1 MKVIAKT
8 GESDLATVY
17 IADFGDGRRAE
28 FVESVQPPIPR
39 SEKWVLIVSTLF
51 GCPIGCSICDAGK
64 SYCGKLS
71 AEQILDQV
79 DFAVRERYPSGN
91 PDTKRF
97 KIQFS
102 RMGEPA
108 LNTSVI
114 QALYELNERYKVPE
128 LIPSLSTVAPISCD
142 NFFNDLL
149 KLKKEIYDKSFQL
162 QFSLHSTDQAERD
175 KIIPVRKWTFSQIAD
190 YSREFYTVGGKKI
203 TLNFAYSGSS
213 SVEPE
218 LLRET
223 FSPDIFIIKITPVN
237 PTVTAIS
244 NNLASIEPIS
254 DKTIELI
261 NKFRKVGYDVIH
273 SVGEL
278 EENMI
283 GSNCG
288 QYLTHFL
295 ESEKKISN
303 AYSYDLEFTR

>member
-8 GESDLATVY
+8 RESDLATVY
-17 IADFGDGRRAE
+17 IADFGGGKRAE

-51 GCPIGCSICDAGK
+51 GCPVGCSICDAGK

-71 AEQILDQV
+71 SEQILEQIDY
-79 DFAVRERYPSGN
+79 AVRERFPNGH
-91 PDTKRF
+91 PDTRRF

-114 QALYELNERYKVPE
+114 EALYELNRRYKVPE
-128 LIPSLSTVAPISCD
+128 LIPSLSTVAPLSCES
-142 NFFNDLL
+142 FFNDLL
-149 KLKKEIYDKSFQL
+149 LLKKDIYDKSFQL
-162 QFSLHSTDQAERD
+162 QFSLHSSDEEERD
-175 KIIPVRKWTFSQIAD
+175 EIIPVRKWNFDQMAD
-190 YSREFYTVGGKKI
+190 YAREFFTIGGKKI
-203 TLNFAYSGSS
+203 TLNFAYSGVNI
-213 SVEPE
+213 VEPE
-218 LLRET
+218 LIREK
-223 FSPDIFIIKITPVN
+223 FNPEIFVIKITPVN

-244 NNLASIEPIS
+244 NNLASIEPI
-254 DKTIELI
+254 TAQTLELI
-261 NKFRKVGYDVIH
+261 NTFRKVGFEVIH

-295 ESEKKISN
+295 ESEKKYDI
-303 AYSYDLEFTR
+303 AYSYDLDYIG

>member
-1 MKVIAKT
+1 MKVVAKT
-8 GESDLATVY
+8 SESDLATVY
-17 IADFGDGRRAE
+17 IADFGNGRRAE
-28 FVESVQPPIPR
+28 FVESIQPPIPR
-39 SEKWVLIVSTLF
+39 SDKWVLIVSTLF
-51 GCPIGCSICDAGK
+51 GCPVGCSICDAGK
-64 SYCGKLS
+64 SYCGKLNS
-71 AEQILDQV
+71 QEILDQI
-79 DFAVRERYPSGN
+79 DFAVNERFPGGN

-108 LNTSVI
+108 LNNSVI
-114 QALYELNERYKVPE
+114 QALYKLNERYKVPD

-149 KLKKEIYDKSFQL
+149 KLKKDLYDKSFQL
-162 QFSLHSTDQAERD
+162 QFSLHSTDLAERD
-175 KIIPVRKWTFSQIAD
+175 KIIPVRKLTFSQIAD
-190 YSREFYTVGGKKI
+190 YSREFYTIGGKKI

-254 DKTIELI
+254 RQTIDLI
-261 NKFRKVGYDVIH
+261 SQFKRVGYDVIH

-278 EENMI
+278 EENLI

-295 ESEKKISN
+295 ESEKSLVN
-303 AYSYDLEFTR
+303 AYSYDLDYLS